1 MEKHFN
7 GLTPAE
13 AERLAIL
20 AEECGEV
27 IHVIGKI
34 LRHGYYSRH
43 PQGGDTNKGLLEKEL
58 GDLLFTINFI
68 STDLN
73 TANIELYTNHKWQNI
88 NRWLHH
94 SEVETSGSD
103 KE

>member
-13 AERLAIL
+13 AERLAVL

-27 IHVIGKI
+27 IHIIGKI
-34 LRHGYYSRH
+34 LRHGYNSRH
-43 PQGGDTNKGLLEKEL
+43 PEGGDTNKGILEREL
-58 GDLLFTINFI
+58 GDLLFAINFV

-73 TANIELYTNHKWQNI
+73 TSHIEIYAQSKEQAI
-88 NRWLHH
+88 NKWLHH
-94 SEVETSGSD
+94 SKVGEGEN
-103 KE
+103 